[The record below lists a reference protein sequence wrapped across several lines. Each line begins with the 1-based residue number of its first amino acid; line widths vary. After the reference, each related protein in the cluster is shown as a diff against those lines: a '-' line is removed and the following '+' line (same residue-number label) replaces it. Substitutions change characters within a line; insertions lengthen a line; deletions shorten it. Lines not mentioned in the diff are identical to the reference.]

1 MIAHV
6 EYPNVWTATYNSRCY
21 PPDLL
26 PRLQAVLADLADLD
40 MAYRKSLE
48 IIERSSYRAEI
59 RNDLVRKLG
68 IHHRQRRAQISREL
82 KGLERCLS
90 EQMRINL
97 DPVISPSTQDS
108 RLIVGGNDG
117 SKSQRPSRR
126 HLQR

>member
-48 IIERSSYRAEI
+48 IIERNPHNVEM
-59 RNDLVRKLG
+59 RNELVRKLG
-68 IHHRQRRAQISREL
+68 IHHRQQRAHATREL
-82 KGLERCLS
+82 AVLERRLF
-90 EQMRINL
+90 EQMR
-97 DPVISPSTQDS
+97 Q
-108 RLIVGGNDG
+108 
-117 SKSQRPSRR
+117 
-126 HLQR
+126 